1 MSGKTFGSILLSR
14 RAFAKGAVGVLG
26 LAASGSGCRKHTESV
41 AAKSSTASFD
51 FENLPPILDGNH
63 HLSNG
68 YEMSVLI
75 RWGDPLFEGDK
86 DFDWSSLS
94 GEEQAKRFG
103 YNNDFLGLIEY
114 EGHWLL
120 TVNHEST
127 SAQLMFEGE
136 DRYTSTNPAH
146 TQIEQQAHGL
156 SVLELRQDDG
166 GQWSVVLDSPFNR
179 RITLDTE
186 MKISGPCAGHSRLQT
201 PEDPTGRL
209 VRGTVHN
216 CSGGVTPWGT
226 ILTCEE
232 NILYYFG
239 GEQIDESEIA
249 AYKRYNI
256 GYSKAYIWHQTQS
269 RFDTAHAPKQPNR
282 FGWVVEVD
290 PTDPTSKPVK
300 RTALGRFY
308 HESANP
314 IQNSDGRIVIYM
326 GDDGYF
332 EYLYRF
338 VSSQPFTPHQVRS
351 RLEYGDVLDEGTLSV
366 AQFHADGT
374 LEWIPLTFGLFGLTP
389 DNGFQSQ
396 EDVLIEARRAG
407 DIIGATKMDR
417 CEDVEPNP
425 KTNKVYINCTLNPKR
440 GTKEFEGAN
449 PVNPRT
455 ENVAGHTIE
464 LTPPNGDHTAD
475 VMEWSMLLLAG
486 DEHHNASYGAAFE
499 HDAAFACPDNAAI
512 DPQGRLWITTDG
524 AQQVL
529 GTADS
534 IYAIETE
541 GPLRGQPCRLFS
553 GPKGAEITGPCFA
566 PDGKTL
572 FLSVQHPGRPASGW
586 TNCWPDFD
594 PLIPAR
600 PSVVAI
606 RRTDGGVIGGFN
618 NYK

>member
-1 MSGKTFGSILLSR
+1 MSGETFGSILLSR
-14 RAFAKGAVGVLG
+14 RAFTKGAMGAVGMVVG
-26 LAASGSGCRKHTESV
+26 ACRKSTKPVESHRS
-41 AAKSSTASFD
+41 AGSFD
-51 FENLPPILDGNH
+51 FDNLPPVLDETH

-75 RWGDPLFEGDK
+75 RWGDPIFEGVG

-114 EGHWLL
+114 DGHWLL
-120 TVNHEST
+120 AVNHEST
-127 SAQLMFEGE
+127 SAQLMFEGQ
-136 DRYTSTNPAH
+136 DRYTSKNPAH
-146 TQIEQQAHGL
+146 TKIEQMAHGL
-156 SVLELRQDDG
+156 SVLELRQDAVG
-166 GQWSVVLDSPFNR
+166 HWSVVLDSSFNR

-186 MKISGPCAGHSRLQT
+186 MQISGPCAGHSRLQT

-209 VRGTVHN
+209 VRGMVHN

-239 GEQIDESEIA
+239 GEQTDKSEIP

-256 GYSKAYIWHQTQS
+256 GYSKAYIWYQTQP

-282 FGWVVEVD
+282 FGWVVEID

-338 VSSQPFTPHQVRS
+338 VSSQPHTPHQTRS

-366 AQFHADGT
+366 AKFHSDGT

-389 DNGFQSQ
+389 ENGFQSQ
-396 EDVLIEARRAG
+396 EDILIEARRAG
-407 DIIGATKMDR
+407 DVVGATKMDR

-440 GTKEFEGAN
+440 GTEDFEGSN

-455 ENVAGHTIE
+455 ENAAGHTIE
-464 LTPPNGDHTAD
+464 LSPPNGDHSAV
-475 VMEWSMLLLAG
+475 VMEWRMLLLAG
-486 DEHHNASYGAAFE
+486 GEQHNASYGEAFE
-499 HDAAFACPDNAAI
+499 YDAAFACPDNAAI

-524 AQQVL
+524 TQKVL

-541 GPLRGQPCRLFS
+541 GPLRGQPRRLFS
-553 GPKGAEITGPCFA
+553 GPQGAEITGPCFA

-572 FLSVQHPGRPASGW
+572 FLSVQHPGRPKSGW

-594 PLIPAR
+594 PARPAR

-606 RRTDGGVIGGFN
+606 RRSDGGVIGGFN